1 MSGFR
6 EMVQGDIG
14 RVFLDDN
21 AFADRRTVILDGE
34 TFTDIRV
41 LLCSMKDRVR
51 EVPNDDHVQGL
62 YLATANLHCSADDLG
77 GKLPEKGQKL
87 QINDREGGG
96 GFFQSYY
103 VASSVC
109 EMGMLKI
116 GLEAIDE

>member
-6 EMVQGDIG
+6 EVVQGDIG

-21 AFADRRTVILDGE
+21 AFADKRTVILDGE
-34 TFTDIRV
+34 TFPDIRV
-41 LLCSMKDRVR
+41 VLCSVKDRVR

-62 YLATANLHCSADDLG
+62 YLVTANLHCSVDDLS

-103 VASSVC
+103 VASSAC